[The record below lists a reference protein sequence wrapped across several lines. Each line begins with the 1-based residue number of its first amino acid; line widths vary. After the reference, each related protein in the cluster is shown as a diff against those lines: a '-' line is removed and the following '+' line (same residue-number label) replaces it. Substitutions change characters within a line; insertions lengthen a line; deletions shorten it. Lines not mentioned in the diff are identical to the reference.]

1 MIKIH
6 TEVAENLYKKLRIEQ
21 DKYEDVAA
29 QKSKLIA
36 DMQGLIQIVE
46 DDRKRQI
53 EDFAKAYLKE
63 HIILY
68 H

>member
-6 TEVAENLYKKLRIEQ
+6 TEVAENFYKKLRIEQ